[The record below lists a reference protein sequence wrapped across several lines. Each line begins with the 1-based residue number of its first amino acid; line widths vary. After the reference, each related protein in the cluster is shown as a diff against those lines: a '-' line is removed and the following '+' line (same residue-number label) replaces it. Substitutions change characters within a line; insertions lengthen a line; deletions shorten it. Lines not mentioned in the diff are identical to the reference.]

1 MIDEDRPYSSS
12 LHDPVTGV
20 GELQTSV
27 VLQPENP
34 WRLDTE
40 FEVENPLF
48 GSKELPELGHFEV
61 LETIGR
67 GGFGVVVKAFD
78 QKLQRIVAIKMMSAQ
93 MAVNSPAR
101 KRFVREA
108 RAGAAVRSENVVRIY
123 AVEEKPTPYLV
134 MEYVPGISLQQ
145 HLNRV
150 GPLEVAEVLRIGS
163 QIARGL
169 AAAHATGLVHRDIKP
184 ANVLLEDGANTTV
197 KLTDFGLA
205 RAADDASLSQS
216 GMVVGTPMFMA
227 PEQARGD
234 TFDHRA
240 DLYSLG
246 SVLYVMVTGR
256 PPFRASSVL
265 SVLKRV
271 VEEQPRPIQEIIPE
285 TPQWLC
291 DIISKLHEKK
301 PELRFGSAEEVA
313 VVLEKCLKDMQQGIP
328 IQAPVP
334 HKPSRSNA
342 RYAIAEMAA
351 TGFLGC
357 VALLAWMFGF
367 LPVGPIARPI
377 QPVATIAPIPLP
389 VEAVVK
395 PVAAIENTYTNSL
408 GIEFVRVPAGTSKL
422 GGEKG
427 IAGKNEVTVPYDYFI
442 GKYELTREQWEKV
455 IGPGTDPSHFSR
467 TNAGR
472 SEVETVSDDDLKRY
486 PVERVSWN
494 DCQEYIRQLN
504 RKTQEKGWTY
514 RLPTFTEWA
523 YACRNGPGQSDAD
536 LGCEYYSG
544 EPSMTWTPEM
554 GNLKETGLKSTTRV
568 GSYKPNRLGI
578 YDMHGNV
585 HECLDDMYGAGRLI
599 AGSSYDIPAA
609 QWKIR
614 ECRAVFSLEFRSD
627 AGGLR
632 LVRVPV
638 CEATITP
645 RQHLESVVAELVRL
659 NPGFSGKVETAVD
672 TDGVVGLTIPNAEQI
687 KTISPLRELR
697 HLRTLRIYGGQFS
710 DLSPL
715 IGLPLRNLEINGNF
729 KISDINSLKGMPLE
743 ILSIWGFR
751 GNDILPLKGMKLK
764 SLNIGG
770 GEVKLDLEALRGQPL
785 NFLCLNLTKI
795 DDLSPLKGM
804 PIDDLLLTGT
814 EVRDL
819 SPLIGMPMRVLKI
832 NGTKVTDTNPI
843 CKMPLKHLELDYQ
856 HDRDAELLKAIP
868 SLEMINL
875 KKADE
880 FWKEQNEKE
889 KNKK

>member
-1 MIDEDRPYSSS
+1 MIEEDLPYSSN
-12 LHDPVTGV
+12 LHDPATGL
-20 GELQTSV
+20 GELQTSI
-27 VLQPENP
+27 LLKAENP

-40 FEVENPLF
+40 FEDENPLF
-48 GSKELPELGHFEV
+48 HNDKAVPELGHFEV

-145 HLNRV
+145 HLNRT
-150 GPLEVAEVLRIGS
+150 GPLEVAEVLRIGA

-184 ANVLLEDGANTTV
+184 ANVLLEDGPSPLV

-234 TFDHRA
+234 AFDHRS

-246 SVLYVMVTGR
+246 SVLYVMVSGR

-271 VEEQPRPIQEIIPE
+271 VEEEPRPIREIIPE

-301 PELRFGSAEEVA
+301 PERRFGTAEEIA
-313 VVLEKCLKDMQQGIP
+313 IVLEKCLKDMQQGIAVQP
-328 IQAPVP
+328 PVP
-334 HKPSRSNA
+334 HKPLRSKTWPA
-342 RYAIAEMAA
+342 VAAIGVVACAA
-351 TGFLGC
+351 M
-357 VALLAWMFGF
+357 VALLFAF
-367 LPVGPIARPI
+367 LPAKPIA
-377 QPVATIAPIPLP
+377 PVVTPP
-389 VEAVVK
+389 VEIVEK
-395 PVAAIENTYTNSL
+395 PIDKIANTYTNSL
-408 GIEFVRVPAGTSKL
+408 GIEFVRVPAGKSKL
-422 GGEKG
+422 GGG
-427 IAGKNEVTVPYDYFI
+427 MGFVSNREVTIPYDFYI
-442 GKYELTREQWEKV
+442 GKYELTREEWEKV

-472 SEVETVSDDDLKRY
+472 DAVAAVSDEDLKRY

-504 RKTQEKGWTY
+504 RKTQESGWVY
-514 RLPTFTEWA
+514 RLPTFNEWE
-523 YACRNGPGQSDAD
+523 YACRNGPGQTDAD
-536 LGCEYYSG
+536 LGCDFYSG
-544 EPSMTWTPEM
+544 EPSMTWTADM
-554 GNLKETGLKSTTRV
+554 GNSKENGLQSPSRV

-578 YDMHGNV
+578 HDMHGNV
-585 HECLDDMYGAGRLI
+585 SEHLDDIYGTGRLI
-599 AGSSYDIPAA
+599 AGGHYGDASSD
-609 QWKIR
+609 WKIR
-614 ECRAVFSLEFRSD
+614 ECRTAFNLEFRSHT
-627 AGGLR
+627 GGLR
-632 LVRVPV
+632 LVRVPISD
-638 CEATITP
+638 ATNTS
-645 RQHLESVVAELVRL
+645 RQQLESVVAELIRL
-659 NPGFSGKVETAVD
+659 NPGFHGKVDYSVAIGDRVTSLVID
-672 TDGVVGLTIPNAEQI
+672 NAEQI

-697 HLRTLRIYGGQFS
+697 HLQELRIYSGTYT

-715 IGLPLRNLEINGNF
+715 IGLPLRHAVFDSNF
-729 KISDINSLKGMPLE
+729 KLCDINSLKGMPLE

-770 GEVKLDLEALRGQPL
+770 GEVKIDLEALRGQPL
-785 NFLCLNLTKI
+785 NFLCINHTKV

-804 PIDDLLLTGT
+804 AIDALIATNT
-814 EVRDL
+814 EIRDL
-819 SPLIGMPMRVLKI
+819 SPLIGMPLTVLAF
-832 NGTKVTDTNPI
+832 NGTKVTDANPI
-843 CKMPLKHLELDYQ
+843 RKMPLKRLDLDYQ
-856 HDRDAELLKAIP
+856 HDRDAEILKVIP
-868 SLEMINL
+868 SLVMINQQ
-875 KKADE
+875 KAAD
-880 FWKEQNEKE
+880 FWKEQEKKE
-889 KNKK
+889 KKK

>member
-1 MIDEDRPYSSS
+1 MTDEDRPYSSN

-27 VLQPENP
+27 VMKPENP

-48 GSKELPELGHFEV
+48 HNDKAVPELGHFEV

-150 GPLEVAEVLRIGS
+150 GPLEVAEVLKIGA

-184 ANVLLEDGANTTV
+184 ANVMLEDGVNITV

-234 TFDHRA
+234 AFDHRS

-246 SVLYVMVTGR
+246 SVLYVMVSGR

-271 VEEQPRPIQEIIPE
+271 VEEEPRPIREIIPE

-301 PELRFGSAEEVA
+301 PERRFGTAEEVA
-313 VVLEKCLKDMQQGIP
+313 IVLEKCLKDMQQGLAVQP
-328 IQAPVP
+328 PVP
-334 HKPSRSNA
+334 HKRAQLKKWPA
-342 RYAIAEMAA
+342 FAAIGFVGCAA
-351 TGFLGC
+351 L
-357 VALLAWMFGF
+357 VALLFAF
-367 LPVGPIARPI
+367 LLTKPMTPAVRSITPPVD
-377 QPVATIAPIPLP
+377 VVEKP
-389 VEAVVK
+389 VEK
-395 PVAAIENTYTNSL
+395 VANTFTNSL
-408 GIEFVRVPAGTSKL
+408 GIEFVRVPAGKSKL
-422 GGEKG
+422 GGG
-427 IAGKNEVTVPYDYFI
+427 NVDIAKREVTIPYDFFI
-442 GKYELTREQWEKV
+442 GKYELTREEWEKV

-472 SEVETVSDDDLKRY
+472 DAVANVSDEELKRY

-504 RKTQEKGWTY
+504 RKTQESGWVY
-514 RLPTFTEWA
+514 RLPTYTEWE
-523 YACRNGPGQSDAD
+523 YACRNGPGQTDAD
-536 LGCEYYSG
+536 LDCDYYAG

-554 GNLKETGLKSTTRV
+554 GNLKENGLQSPTRV

-578 YDMHGNV
+578 HDMHGNV
-585 HECLDDMYGAGRLI
+585 SEHLDDIYGVGRLI
-599 AGSSYDIPAA
+599 AGGRYNDVSSD
-609 QWKIR
+609 WKIR
-614 ECRAVFSLEFRSD
+614 ECRTAHNLENRNNTN
-627 AGGLR
+627 GMR
-632 LVRVPV
+632 LIRVPV
-638 CEATITP
+638 GDATITP
-645 RQHLESVVAELVRL
+645 RQHLESVVAELIRL
-659 NPGFSGKVETAVD
+659 NPGFHGKVDSQV
-672 TDGVVGLTIPNAEQI
+672 TDDRVTKLIIDNAQQI

-697 HLRTLRIYGGQFS
+697 HLQSLRIYFGTYT

-715 IGLPLRNLEINGNF
+715 IGLPLRDAAFDGNF

-743 ILSIWGFR
+743 TLSVWGFV
-751 GNDILPLKGMKLK
+751 GNDIMPLKGMKLK

-770 GEVKLDLEALRGQPL
+770 GEVKFDLEALRGQPL
-785 NFLCLNLTKI
+785 NFLCLNLTKV
-795 DDLSPLKGM
+795 DDLSPLQGM
-804 PIDDLLLTGT
+804 PIDQLLLTGT
-814 EVRDL
+814 EIRDL
-819 SPLIGMPMRVLKI
+819 SPLIGMPLTVLKI

-843 CKMPLKHLELDYQ
+843 RKMPLQRLELDYQ
-856 HDRDAELLKAIP
+856 HDRDAEILKVIP
-868 SLEMINL
+868 SLVMINQQ
-875 KKADE
+875 KADL
-880 FWKEQNEKE
+880 FWKEQGQ
-889 KNKK
+889 KKK